1 MQKMIVKSYSS
12 TRQDDVSVVD
22 LGTGFTEVWLRRN
35 HAQDTADDGPE
46 WPATTFWT
54 CDEVSFVARGQA
66 SVAEVTARFDE
77 LWEAHRDDGR
87 PAEEVAAEARA
98 AANEAR
104 EVAQI
109 GTPAMRQAMQLA
121 ISSFD
126 LAPEDYAGFA
136 DLYDA
141 FDSGAK
147 YKKGR
152 MVTYEGGVYRCI
164 KNNASTIG
172 TTPDVD
178 SEHWERVDVTADG
191 VEVWGPE
198 KSYGKGDRVH
208 YPTEADPVYVSQKN
222 NNTVEPGTDKKYW
235 TKEE

>member
-1 MQKMIVKSYSS
+1 MPSKDERIQAAKKLRKALQIALSNV
-12 TRQDDVSVVD
+12 QLDEDDVEEIGSV
-22 LGTGFTEVWLRRN
+22 
-35 HAQDTADDGPE
+35 
-46 WPATTFWT
+46 
-54 CDEVSFVARGQA
+54 
-66 SVAEVTARFDE
+66 FD
-77 LWEAHRDDGR
+77 
-87 PAEEVAAEARA
+87 P
-98 AANEAR
+98 
-104 EVAQI
+104 
-109 GTPAMRQAMQLA
+109 
-121 ISSFD
+121 
-126 LAPEDYAGFA
+126 
-136 DLYDA
+136 

-222 NNTVEPGTDKKYW
+222 NNVVEPGTDEKYW
-235 TKEE
+235 SKEE